1 MAGKKDQQRRE
12 VVRLSEQY
20 RTYTRVLVDDLFLF
34 FDMGYLIVYTPGLLG
49 SCLQKILQEAGP
61 GEEKYCY

>member
-1 MAGKKDQQRRE
+1 MAGKKNQQRRE

-34 FDMGYLIVYTPGLLG
+34 FDMGYLIVYTSLLG